1 MGKSNEGVTG
11 VESIRLGGRT
21 VDQLPIAEAALTKQQ
36 MPEVLENARENKVV
50 NIKAKYPKQTV
61 DWINGAVREC
71 EATIKNVRRLIG
83 EQRTM
88 IDEYTGH
95 ISLCRHRDKE
105 LMKLND
111 VKDADAIK
119 ALKKRFPLYNVQAM
133 RDQVQQC
140 NEAIHR
146 ADGVIDAEHKSI
158 AELRAL
164 LVQCEARDKEL
175 KAVGE

>member
-1 MGKSNEGVTG
+1 MGQSNKGEYG
-11 VESIRLGGRT
+11 VESVRVGGRR
-21 VDQLPIAEAALTKQQ
+21 VDELPICEGAVTKIQ
-36 MPEVLENARENKVV
+36 MPDIHESARENEISQ
-50 NIKAKYPKQTV
+50 IKGKYPKQSV
-61 DWINGAVREC
+61 AWINGAIREC

-95 ISLCRHRDKE
+95 ITLCRHRDKE
-105 LMKLND
+105 LMKLHD
-111 VKDADAIK
+111 VDHADEIK
-119 ALKKRFPLYNVQAM
+119 ALKKRFPLYNVKAM

-140 NEAIHR
+140 NEALHR

-164 LVQCEARDKEL
+164 LVVCEARDREL